1 MGVDHQRATGPAAPG
16 NARRRRGGASRP
28 SGPPGPPS
36 RSGRGRRTGWAP
48 VMFLG
53 PFGVLFALFFLLPIG
68 YAIYESFF
76 KVHVSG
82 LGLGPSSTTTVFAGL
97 ANYTHVFSDPSFR
110 QGVGRV
116 LLFGVVQIPVMLL
129 FATILALLLDSVA
142 ARFKRFFRLAFFLP
156 YGIPGVIAAILWS
169 FLYLPG
175 LSPIVAALHGAG
187 FGTVN
192 FLGTNSVLWSIAN
205 IVTWEYTGYNMLI
218 IYAGLQAIPAEL
230 YEAGRIDGASEW
242 KMALRIKLPMVASS
256 LVLTAV
262 FSIIGTLQLFSEPQ
276 VLRAI
281 ADDISSSYTPNL
293 LSYTQAYTANTPTY
307 AAAIAVLLAVATF
320 ILSFGFL
327 KLVQR
332 RGAGA

>member
-1 MGVDHQRATGPAAPG
+1 M
-16 NARRRRGGASRP
+16 RRRRA
-28 SGPPGPPS
+28 
-36 RSGRGRRTGWAP
+36 GWAP
-48 VMFLG
+48 AMFLA
-53 PFGVLFALFFLLPIG
+53 PFGLLFALFFLLPIG
-68 YAIYESFF
+68 YAVYESFL

-82 LGLGPSSTTTVFAGL
+82 LGLGPGSTTTVFAGL
-97 ANYTHVFSDPSFR
+97 ANYGQVFSDSSFL
-110 QGVGRV
+110 QGVSRV
-116 LLFGVVQIPVMLL
+116 LLFAVVQIPVMLL
-129 FATILALLLDSVA
+129 FATLLALLLDSAA

-175 LSPIVAALHGAG
+175 LSPVVAALHGAG

-218 IYAGLQAIPAEL
+218 IYAGLQAIPADL
-230 YEAGRIDGASEW
+230 YEAARLDGASEW
-242 KMALRIKLPMVASS
+242 RVATRIKLPLVTSS

-281 ADDISSSYTPNL
+281 TDNISSSYTPNL
-293 LSYTQAYTANTPTY
+293 LAYTQAFTANNPNY
-307 AAAIAVLLAVATF
+307 AAAIAVVLAIGTF

-327 KLVQR
+327 RLVQR
-332 RGAGA
+332 RGAAA

>member
-1 MGVDHQRATGPAAPG
+1 MSSRRAAPG
-16 NARRRRGGASRP
+16 RPGRRRA
-28 SGPPGPPS
+28 
-36 RSGRGRRTGWAP
+36 GWAP
-48 VMFLG
+48 VMFLA

-68 YAIYESFF
+68 YAVYESLLR
-76 KVHVSG
+76 VHVSG
-82 LGLGPSSTTTVFAGL
+82 LGLAPSSTVTEFAGL
-97 ANYTHVFSDPSFR
+97 ANYAQAFTDPSFL

-116 LLFGVVQIPVMLL
+116 LLFGVVQIPVMLV
-129 FATILALLLDSVA
+129 FATVLALLLDSVTV
-142 ARFKRFFRLAFFLP
+142 RFRRFFRLAFFLP

-175 LSPIVAALHGAG
+175 LSPVVAALRGAG

-192 FLGTNSVLWSIAN
+192 FLGVNSALWSIAN

-218 IYAGLQAIPAEL
+218 IYAGLQAIPAGL
-230 YEAGRIDGASEW
+230 YEAGRLDGAPEW
-242 KMALRIKLPMVASS
+242 RVATRIKLPLVTGS

-281 ADDISSSYTPNL
+281 TSNISSSYTPNL
-293 LSYTQAYTANTPTY
+293 LAYTAAFTSNNPNY
-307 AAAIAVLLAVATF
+307 AAAVAVVLAVGTF

-327 KLVQR
+327 RLVRR

>member
-1 MGVDHQRATGPAAPG
+1 MAIDDTATPVAARAATAAPTAPG
-16 NARRRRGGASRP
+16 ARGRMPRRGA
-28 SGPPGPPS
+28 
-36 RSGRGRRTGWAP
+36 GWAP
-48 VMFLG
+48 AMFLG

-68 YAIYESFF
+68 YAVYQSLL

-82 LGLGPSSTTTVFAGL
+82 LGLGPGSTTTEFAGFS
-97 ANYTHVFSDPSFR
+97 NYAQVFSDQSFL

-116 LLFGVVQIPVMLL
+116 LLFGVVQIPVMLA
-129 FATILALLLDSVA
+129 FATLLALLLDSAVV
-142 ARFKRFFRLAFFLP
+142 RFRRFFRLVYFLP

-175 LSPIVAALHGAG
+175 LSPVVTTLQHAG

-192 FLGTNSVLWSIAN
+192 FLGTNSTLWSIAN

-218 IYAGLQAIPAEL
+218 IYAGLQAIPADL
-230 YEAGRIDGASEW
+230 YEAARLDGASEW
-242 KMALRIKLPMVASS
+242 KVATRVKLPMVSGA
-256 LVLTAV
+256 LVLTGI

-281 ADDISSSYTPNL
+281 TSNISSSYTPNL
-293 LSYTQAYTANTPTY
+293 LGFTQAFTANNPNY
-307 AAAIAVLLAVATF
+307 AAAIAVVLAVGTF

-332 RGAGA
+332 RGAAA

>member
-1 MGVDHQRATGPAAPG
+1 MIVGRQQETGKAAPG
-16 NARRRRGGASRP
+16 EPGRRRA
-28 SGPPGPPS
+28 
-36 RSGRGRRTGWAP
+36 GRAGQAGRIGRTRRAGWAP
-48 VMFLG
+48 VMFLA
-53 PFGVLFALFFLLPIG
+53 PFAVLFALFFLLPIG

-82 LGLGPSSTTTVFAGL
+82 LGLGPGSSATVFAGL
-97 ANYTHVFSDPSFR
+97 ANYTQVFSDPSFL

-116 LLFGVVQIPVMLL
+116 LLFGVVQVPVMLL

-142 ARFKRFFRLAFFLP
+142 TRFKRFFRLAFFLP

-175 LSPIVAALHGAG
+175 LSPVVAALRGVG

-192 FLGTNSVLWSIAN
+192 FLGVNSTLWSIAN

-218 IYAGLQAIPAEL
+218 IYAGLQAIPADL
-230 YEAGRIDGASEW
+230 YEAARLDGASEW
-242 KMALRIKLPMVASS
+242 RVASRIKLPLVRGS

-276 VLRAI
+276 VLRAVT
-281 ADDISSSYTPNL
+281 DDISSSYTPNL
-293 LSYTQAYTANTPTY
+293 LAYTQAFTDNNPNY
-307 AAAIAVLLAVATF
+307 AAAIAVVLAVGTF

-332 RGAGA
+332 RGAGMGV

>member
-1 MGVDHQRATGPAAPG
+1 MVADHKQTPVAAAAATAGPAAPG
-16 NARRRRGGASRP
+16 RPRRRRA
-28 SGPPGPPS
+28 
-36 RSGRGRRTGWAP
+36 GWAP
-48 VMFLG
+48 AMFLA

-68 YAIYESFF
+68 YAVYQSLL

-82 LGLGPSSTTTVFAGL
+82 LGLGPSSTTTVFAGF
-97 ANYTHVFSDPSFR
+97 ANYTQVFSDSSFW

-116 LLFGVVQIPVMLL
+116 LLFGVVQIPVMLA
-129 FATILALLLDSVA
+129 FATVLALLVDSA
-142 ARFKRFFRLAFFLP
+142 AIRFRRFFRLAFFLP

-175 LSPIVAALHGAG
+175 LSPIVATLQHTG

-192 FLGTNSVLWSIAN
+192 FLGANTTLWSIAN

-218 IYAGLQAIPAEL
+218 IYAGLQAIPTDL
-230 YEAGRIDGASEW
+230 YESARLDGASEW
-242 KMALRIKLPMVASS
+242 KVATRIKLPMVTGA
-256 LVLTAV
+256 LVLTGI

-281 ADDISSSYTPNL
+281 TSNISSSYTPNL
-293 LSYTQAYTANTPTY
+293 LAYTQAFTDNNPNY
-307 AAAIAVLLAVATF
+307 AAAIAVVLAAGTF

-332 RGAGA
+332 RGAA

>member
-1 MGVDHQRATGPAAPG
+1 MAVDRKQVPAAEERPGPRPGAAPG
-16 NARRRRGGASRP
+16 RPRRRRV
-28 SGPPGPPS
+28 
-36 RSGRGRRTGWAP
+36 GWAP
-48 VMFLG
+48 AMFLA
-53 PFGVLFALFFLLPIG
+53 PFGLLFALFFLLPIG
-68 YAIYESFF
+68 YAIYESFL
-76 KVHVSG
+76 KVRVSG
-82 LGLGPSSTTTVFAGL
+82 LGLGPGSTTTVFAGL
-97 ANYTHVFSDPSFR
+97 ANYGQVFSDSSFL
-110 QGVGRV
+110 QGVTRV
-116 LLFGVVQIPVMLL
+116 LLFAVVQIPVMLL

-142 ARFKRFFRLAFFLP
+142 ARFKRFFRMAFFLP

-175 LSPIVAALHGAG
+175 LSPVVAALHGAG

-218 IYAGLQAIPAEL
+218 IYAGLQAIPADL
-230 YEAGRIDGASEW
+230 YEAARLDGASEW
-242 KMALRIKLPMVASS
+242 KVATRIKLPLVTSS
-256 LVLTAV
+256 LVLTGV

-281 ADDISSSYTPNL
+281 TDNISSSYTPNL
-293 LSYTQAYTANTPTY
+293 LAYTQAFTANNPNY
-307 AAAIAVLLAVATF
+307 AAAIAVVLAIGTF

-327 KLVQR
+327 RLVQR

>member
-1 MGVDHQRATGPAAPG
+1 MAIDDLQTPVAPPAATALATGRG
-16 NARRRRGGASRP
+16 RRRRGRA
-28 SGPPGPPS
+28 
-36 RSGRGRRTGWAP
+36 GWAP

-68 YAIYESFF
+68 YAVYQSLL

-82 LGLGPSSTTTVFAGL
+82 LGLGPGSTTTEFAGFS
-97 ANYTHVFSDPSFR
+97 NYAQVFSDQSFL

-116 LLFGVVQIPVMLL
+116 LLFGVVQIPVMLA
-129 FATILALLLDSVA
+129 FATVLALLLDSAVV
-142 ARFKRFFRLAFFLP
+142 RFRRFFRLVYFLP

-175 LSPIVAALHGAG
+175 LSPVVATLQHAG

-192 FLGTNSVLWSIAN
+192 FLGANSTLWSIAN

-218 IYAGLQAIPAEL
+218 IYAGLQAIPADL
-230 YEAGRIDGASEW
+230 YEAARLDGASEW
-242 KMALRIKLPMVASS
+242 KVATRVKLPMVSGA
-256 LVLTAV
+256 LVLTGI

-281 ADDISSSYTPNL
+281 TNNIGSSYTPNL
-293 LSYTQAYTANTPTY
+293 LGFTQAFTANNPNY
-307 AAAIAVLLAVATF
+307 AAAIAVVLAVGTF

-327 KLVQR
+327 KLIQR